1 MLKTL
6 AAQIKQY
13 KRSTLLTPLFTV
25 LEVVMEV
32 LIPFVTAAIIDKG
45 INAGDISKVYIYGGI
60 MLVMAFMSL
69 AFGVLAASSLRTLPR
84 DSHVISVT
92 RCSPISSSS
101 RSRT

>member
-32 LIPFVTAAIIDKG
+32 LIPVQGKPDRPSERGADA
-45 INAGDISKVYIYGGI
+45 V
-60 MLVMAFMSL
+60 
-69 AFGVLAASSLRTLPR
+69 
-84 DSHVISVT
+84 
-92 RCSPISSSS
+92 S
-101 RSRT
+101 RRGSE

>member
-32 LIPFVTAAIIDKG
+32 LIPFVTAAG
-45 INAGDISKVYIYGGI
+45 ISFKRREI
-60 MLVMAFMSL
+60 LFQP
-69 AFGVLAASSLRTLPR
+69 AALCSSW
-84 DSHVISVT
+84 
-92 RCSPISSSS
+92 
-101 RSRT
+101 RS

>member
-69 AFGVLAASSLRTLPR
+69 TFGVLAGKSLRTLPR

-92 RCSPISSSS
+92 QCSPISSSS
-101 RSRT
+101 RSQT